1 MPRSIMKLID
11 GLHHNLLLFSSE
23 GKKQH
28 KKRQEGRL
36 DMYDGELEE
45 LMVNHLR
52 YSMRDQGEG

>member
-1 MPRSIMKLID
+1 
-11 GLHHNLLLFSSE
+11 LFSSE